1 MAQKLY
7 YNESSYLKKENLKC
21 QSNVQFQVNLC
32 GYCSP
37 ESRHFAASEMGANAA
52 LLKQGVNLARKSLCE
67 HGNPKILGDFSE
79 KQHNF
84 GLRSVSLLSQQSGIY
99 GNLVSAGLW

>member
-1 MAQKLY
+1 MSVKC
-7 YNESSYLKKENLKC
+7 KEIHLL
-21 QSNVQFQVNLC
+21 QFQVNLS

-37 ESRHFAASEMGANAA
+37 ESRHFAAREMGANAA

-67 HGNPKILGDFSE
+67 DGKPKILGDFSE
-79 KQHNF
+79 KQYDF
-84 GLRSVSLLSQQSGIY
+84 GLRSVSLFSQWTGIY